1 MLTLGCGRA
10 RYEALPDAANDA
22 ANDASI
28 DASIDTLNAPD
39 ASMFVGLSGVE
50 GAFKASNPGM
60 SDRFG
65 FALALSGDGNTLAVG
80 AFNEA
85 SASSGVGSTPD
96 DTLPGAGAVYVYRR
110 TGSGWSFEAYVKASN
125 PGADRFGIALALN
138 DDGTTLAV
146 GAQLE
151 DSASTGIGSV
161 PNEDAVNAGALYVF
175 RSRDATWSEEAY
187 IKASN
192 SGFSDYFGSA
202 IALSGDGNTLAV
214 SAVTES
220 GSGTR
225 TNPTDD
231 DATMQSGAVY
241 VFARTGSLWSQ
252 QCYVKASNTGP
263 VDAFGTS
270 IALSEDGNTLAVAAT
285 TEDGSGLGIDAT
297 SDEGATD
304 SGAVYLYARS
314 ALGTWSFEHYIKA
327 SNTGAEDQFGLQLAL
342 SGDGTTLAVGACR
355 EDTAGTG
362 SNPPSNESSTD
373 SGAVYVYR
381 QRGSSWAFETFLKS
395 PNTGPG
401 DFFGYAVALDRTG
414 ATLAVGAFQEDS
426 SSSGIGGGTNERS
439 SASGAVYTFT
449 RSGTGWDFR
458 QFIKSP
464 NPDAMDQ
471 FGGSIELSMDG
482 QTLAVG
488 ALGEDGSGRGV
499 DAAHNNDLSDSGAV
513 YVYR

>member
-10 RYEALPDAANDA
+10 RYEARPDAANDA

-28 DASIDTLNAPD
+28 DTSLHAPD
-39 ASMFVGLSGVE
+39 ASMFVELRGVE

-65 FALALSGDGNTLAVG
+65 FSLALSGDGNTLAVG

-85 SASSGVGSTPD
+85 SASRGVGSTPD

-138 DDGTTLAV
+138 NDGTTLAI

-151 DSASTGIGSV
+151 DSATTGVGSV
-161 PNEDAVNAGALYVF
+161 PNEDTINAGALYVF
-175 RSRDATWSEEAY
+175 RYRDATWSEEAY

-192 SGFSDYFGSA
+192 SGPSDYFGSA

-220 GSGTR
+220 GSGTG
-225 TNPTDD
+225 TNPPDD
-231 DATMQSGAVY
+231 DATGQSGAVY
-241 VFARTGSLWSQ
+241 VFARTGSNWSQ

-285 TEDGSGLGIDAT
+285 TEDGSGTGIDPT

-304 SGAVYLYARS
+304 SGAVYLYARTDS
-314 ALGTWSFEHYIKA
+314 GTWRFEHYIKA
-327 SNTGAEDQFGLQLAL
+327 SNTGAGDEFGLQVAL
-342 SGDGTTLAVGACR
+342 SGDGTTLAVGASL

-362 SNPPSNESSTD
+362 SNPSSNESASD
-373 SGAVYVYR
+373 AGAVYVYR
-381 QRGSSWAFETFLKS
+381 QRGSTWTFETFLKS
-395 PNTGPG
+395 PNAGAG
-401 DFFGYAVALDRTG
+401 DSFGYAVALDRTG
-414 ATLAVGAFQEDS
+414 NTLAVGAFQEDS
-426 SSSGIGGGTNERS
+426 SSPGIGGGTNE
-439 SASGAVYTFT
+439 SAAGSGAVYTFT
-449 RSGTGWDFR
+449 HGGTGWDFR

-471 FGGSIELSMDG
+471 FGGAIELSMDG
-482 QTLAVG
+482 LTLAVG
-488 ALGEDGSGRGV
+488 ALGEDGSGSGV
-499 DAAHNNDLSDSGAV
+499 NAPHDNALRDSGAV